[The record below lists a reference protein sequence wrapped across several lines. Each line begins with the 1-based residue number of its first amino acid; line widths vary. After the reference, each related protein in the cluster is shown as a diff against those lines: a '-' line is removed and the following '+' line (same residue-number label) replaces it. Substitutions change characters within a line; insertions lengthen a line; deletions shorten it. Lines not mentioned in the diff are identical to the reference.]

1 MAWRRYEARLSP
13 RPRHEV
19 PPAVLFA
26 LRPLFRY
33 SRGRHAWVLRWVGSE
48 RGPVLR
54 RRPHQRRG
62 TPESTSP
69 LPAAPVTG
77 SAPARQAVLPSRPGV
92 DSRRPPQRPGRTASA
107 SSRVFGSGMPT
118 TNYSRR
124 IERISH
130 RVTDEILGLAYR
142 AADLNVADD
151 GGSHFI
157 VKDRKIVTP
166 RQQSTRT
173 PPVRPRPSRPPQRS
187 SRPLRKAQGSE
198 RASPWSKAFPGA
210 LTFPIGW
217 RHRRALACELTVPPT
232 TPRLPRDEPR
242 AARLWGRR
250 WQDPNRAGDSFRR
263 GVRRSGAR
271 SPDRGIG

>member
-62 TPESTSP
+62 TLESTSP

-92 DSRRPPQRPGRTASA
+92 DSPRPPQRPGRTASA

-130 RVTDEILGLAYR
+130 RVTDEILGLTDR
-142 AADLNVADD
+142 AADLNVVDD
-151 GGSHFI
+151 GGNYFI
-157 VKDRKIVTP
+157 VKDRKILTP

-173 PPVRPRPSRPPQRS
+173 PPVRSRPSRPPNAPQD
-187 SRPLRKAQGSE
+187 LFAK
-198 RASPWSKAFPGA
+198 
-210 LTFPIGW
+210 
-217 RHRRALACELTVPPT
+217 H
-232 TPRLPRDEPR
+232 R
-242 AARLWGRR
+242 AAKGRR
-250 WQDPNRAGDSFRR
+250 PGP
-263 GVRRSGAR
+263 RRSQGR
-271 SPDRGIG
+271 